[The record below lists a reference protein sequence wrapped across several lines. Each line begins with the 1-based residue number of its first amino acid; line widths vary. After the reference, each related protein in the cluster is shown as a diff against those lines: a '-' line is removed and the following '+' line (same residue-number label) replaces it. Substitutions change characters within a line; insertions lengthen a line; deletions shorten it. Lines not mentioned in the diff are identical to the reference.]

1 MEAKVE
7 KILATLLR
15 IQSLMNTKGS
25 NNDIDSAIAEI
36 RREIGNNSDQA
47 LSLKITE
54 LVEKFAKS
62 SETLLKGLEEM
73 KN

>member
-7 KILATLLR
+7 KILVTLLR

-25 NNDIDSAIAEI
+25 NNDIDSAITEI
-36 RREIGNNSDQA
+36 RREIGNNSDQV

-54 LVEKFAKS
+54 LVESFAKS

>member
-7 KILATLLR
+7 KILATLLKT
-15 IQSLMNTKGS
+15 QSLMNTKGS
-25 NNDIDSAIAEI
+25 NNDIDSAITEI
-36 RREIGNNSDQA
+36 RREIGNNSDQV

-54 LVEKFAKS
+54 LVESFAKS

>member
-1 MEAKVE
+1 ME

-25 NNDIDSAIAEI
+25 NNDIDCAIAEI
-36 RREIGNNSDQA
+36 RREIGNNSDQV

-54 LVEKFAKS
+54 LVENFAKS
-62 SETLLKGLEEM
+62 SETVLQGLEEM